1 MKWYRKLHWQIIL
14 GMILGLIYGI
24 AAAQFQWTGFA
35 TNWVVP
41 FGDIFMNL
49 LKLIAVPLVLT
60 SLVAGVASLSDF
72 KKLSRMGSKTIGLY
86 IATTAVAVTIGLLVV
101 NTLQPGSQAPRRNQ
115 GQARGTIPSQR
126 RRQGQRRQHRG
137 RPPTRPAAAAG
148 GHGAGQL
155 FRLGIE
161 QPKHAATR
169 LRFIAHRHFVGA
181 SEQRA
186 SKAGALAVRGH
197 AGGGHQA
204 GEHDHAHGADRRLR
218 AHHKNHHQPG
228 RRRRRPSRPWARS
241 GRYSGRSATIASR
254 WSSGCCCTSP
264 SFTLGCL
271 SY

>member
-101 NTLQPGSQAPRRNQ
+101 NTLQPGAKLPDATKAKLEAQFR
-115 GQARGTIPSQR
+115 QR
-126 RRQGQRRQHRG
+126 RRQGQGRQHRS
-137 RPPTRPAAAAG
+137 RPSARPAATAG
-148 GHGAGQL
+148 GHGARQL
-155 FRLGIE
+155 FRLGI
-161 QPKHAATR
+161 
-169 LRFIAHRHFVGA
+169 
-181 SEQRA
+181 
-186 SKAGALAVRGH
+186 
-197 AGGGHQA
+197 
-204 GEHDHAHGADRRLR
+204 
-218 AHHKNHHQPG
+218 
-228 RRRRRPSRPWARS
+228 
-241 GRYSGRSATIASR
+241 
-254 WSSGCCCTSP
+254 
-264 SFTLGCL
+264 
-271 SY
+271 